1 MKLTRKK
8 LKQLIEAFI
17 SGPEGTVNL
26 DAEPYEFMQHH
37 PDPKI
42 AAFASTGPE
51 SARQSPLLSDRE
63 EDFEMVEYEAEI
75 RNDPAFNPKKYKDAD
90 GSKVTDVYSRT
101 MALYDS
107 DPNFEKN
114 LKEKVFDYIG
124 KNEITKTSN
133 KRYFTLQ
140 ETAQELAERYFEDD
154 GFFDIDGILVFEAE
168 YFLEHLAENDARFDM
183 RYAKYDDQVA
193 LEQKGRKTIYKIIEE
208 AFEES
213 GLGDVLGQI
222 YGNYD
227 FGLP

>member
-17 SGPEGTVNL
+17 AGPDGTVNL

-42 AAFASTGPE
+42 AAFASTGLK

-124 KNEITKTSN
+124 KNEITKTSS
-133 KRYFTLQ
+133 KRYHLLQ
-140 ETAQELAERYFEDD
+140 ETAQELAARYFEDD
-154 GFFDIDGILVFEAE
+154 KFFDIDGILVFEAE

-193 LEQKGRKTIYKIIEE
+193 LAQKGRKTIYKIIEE

-213 GLGDVLGQI
+213 GLGDALGHI
-222 YGNYD
+222 YDSYD
-227 FGLP
+227 FG

>member
-1 MKLTRKK
+1 MKITKRK

-26 DAEPYEFMQHH
+26 DAKPYEFMKNH
-37 PDPKI
+37 PNPKI
-42 AAFASTGPE
+42 AAFASAGPE
-51 SARQSPLLSDRE
+51 SAMQAALLSTRKG
-63 EDFEMVEYEAEI
+63 DFEKTEYEAEI
-75 RNDPAFNPKKYKDAD
+75 RNDPAFDPKKYKDAD

-124 KNEITKTSN
+124 KNEITQTSS
-133 KRYFTLQ
+133 KRYHLLQ

-154 GFFDIDGILVFEAE
+154 GFFDIEGILTFEAE

-193 LEQKGRKTIYKIIEE
+193 LAQKGRKTIDKIIEE

-213 GLGDVLGQI
+213 GLGDALGHI
-222 YGNYD
+222 YDSYD
-227 FGLP
+227 FG